1 MTLLDSAIRST
12 LTDVDPLQPPHVEFL
27 GLPFS
32 LLSAAQALDLILA
45 RRGAP
50 YRYVVTPNAHHVVT
64 AHGQPERLL
73 PIYRDAW
80 LSLCDSRI
88 VRALARLD
96 DRALPLV
103 TGSDLVAA
111 LLSTLNSIA
120 PSANAASSESSWS
133 KPPRLLI
140 VGPQRTVGRA
150 LHDAYPELRFSI
162 LTAPA
167 GLGKYPQLRHAISRA
182 CLDLEW
188 DILLL
193 CVGCPAQ
200 ELIARQLGQL
210 GRTNGVALCVG
221 ASIDFLTCPRGR
233 APRWMQKL
241 GLEWAWRLGREPG
254 RLWRRYLLESP
265 RIFRI
270 FLAARGTH
278 GDEVEQ

>member
-1 MTLLDSAIRST
+1 MTFLDSRVQ
-12 LTDVDPLQPPHVEFL
+12 LTPADVDSLRPPHTDFL
-27 GLPFS
+27 SMPFC
-32 LLSAAQALDLILA
+32 LLSPAQALDLILS

-50 YRYVVTPNAHHVVT
+50 YRYVVTPNAYHVVT
-64 AHGQPERLL
+64 AHNQPGRLL

-88 VRALARLD
+88 VRALARLEN
-96 DRALPLV
+96 RALPLI
-103 TGSDLVAA
+103 TGSDLVAE
-111 LLSTLNSIA
+111 LLATLNSLELSSTSA
-120 PSANAASSESSWS
+120 PSR
-133 KPPRLLI
+133 PPRLLI

-150 LHDAYPELRFSI
+150 LHDAYPDLRFSI

-167 GLGKYPQLRHAISRA
+167 GLGKYPQLRRAIARA

-221 ASIDFLTCPRGR
+221 ASIDFLTGPRGR

-265 RIFRI
+265 QIFRI

>member
-1 MTLLDSAIRST
+1 MTFLDNAIQ
-12 LTDVDPLQPPHVEFL
+12 LTPADADPLRPPHADFL
-27 GLPFS
+27 GMPFC
-32 LLSAAQALDLILA
+32 LLSPAQALDLILS
-45 RRGAP
+45 RHGAP
-50 YRYVVTPNAHHVVT
+50 YRYVVTPNAYHVVT
-64 AHGQPERLL
+64 AHDQPARLL
-73 PIYRDAW
+73 PIYRDTW

-88 VRALARLD
+88 VRVLARLEN
-96 DRALPLV
+96 RALPLV
-103 TGSDLVAA
+103 TGSDLVAE
-111 LLSTLNSIA
+111 LLSTLNCLELSSK
-120 PSANAASSESSWS
+120 SASS

-150 LHDAYPELRFSI
+150 LHDAYPDLRFSI

-167 GLGKYPQLRHAISRA
+167 GLGKYPQLRHAIARA

-221 ASIDFLTCPRGR
+221 ASIDFLTGPRGR

-241 GLEWAWRLGREPG
+241 SLEWAWRLGREPG

>member
-1 MTLLDSAIRST
+1 MALLDSAVRPT
-12 LTDVDPLQPPHVEFL
+12 LAGADPLRPLHVDFL

-32 LLSAAQALDLILA
+32 LLSGAHVLDLILA

-50 YRYVVTPNAHHVVT
+50 YRYVVTPNAYHVVT
-64 AHGQPERLL
+64 AHDQPGHLL
-73 PIYRDAW
+73 PIYRGAW

-96 DRALPLV
+96 NRALPLV

-111 LLSTLNSIA
+111 LLSRLNNFE
-120 PSANAASSESSWS
+120 PSSRPFRS

-150 LHDAYPELRFSI
+150 LRDAYPELRFSI

-167 GLGKYPQLRHAISRA
+167 GLAKYPQLRHAIARA
-182 CLDLEW
+182 CRDLDW

-200 ELIARQLGQL
+200 ELIARELGQL
-210 GRTNGVALCVG
+210 GRSEGVALCVG
-221 ASIDFLTCPRGR
+221 ASIDFLTGPRGR
-233 APRWMQKL
+233 APRWLQRVN
-241 GLEWAWRLGREPG
+241 LEWAYRLMREPR
-254 RLWRRYLLESP
+254 RLWRRYLVDSP
-265 RIFRI
+265 RILRI
-270 FLAARGTH
+270 FMATRGARAMSS
-278 GDEVEQ
+278 